1 MNQTV
6 LQWPKRVLG
15 IAYMSLGLA
24 TMLLPDLMI
33 DLSVTDA
40 AQANTLTRLIFQ
52 CFGLQATL
60 CGLVAYA
67 SEFKR
72 STYVVLGLAILPVFV
87 FDYWFV
93 VVDPVMTPVGGI
105 ADGLFNVLFVTM
117 CAIGAGALKTR
128 HKTG

>member
-1 MNQTV
+1 MTEINV
-6 LQWPKRVLG
+6 PQWPKKVLG

-24 TMLLPDLMI
+24 TMLLPDAMI
-33 DLSVTDA
+33 ELSVTDP
-40 AQANTLTRLIFQ
+40 AQGNSLTRLIFQ

-72 STYVVLGLAILPVFV
+72 STYIVLGLAILPVFI

-93 VVDPVMTPVGGI
+93 AIDPVMTPFGGI
-105 ADGLFNVLFVTM
+105 ADGIFNVIFVTM
-117 CAIGAGALKTR
+117 CAIGAGLIGR
-128 HKTG
+128 DR